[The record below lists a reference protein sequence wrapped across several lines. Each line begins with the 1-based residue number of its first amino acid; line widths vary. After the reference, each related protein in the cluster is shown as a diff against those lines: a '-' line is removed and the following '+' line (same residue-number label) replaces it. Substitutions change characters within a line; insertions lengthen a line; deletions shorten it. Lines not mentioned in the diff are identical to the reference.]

1 MTTCET
7 LPLFDCE
14 PTASETSTPSAAA
27 SPARTSR
34 SLERVQVLTES
45 EADYGESTP
54 VWLASFDRA
63 SSSWRTSGLCGLE
76 DLPVFSETL
85 PRSGMTR
92 SGTLYL
98 LPPLVRLIYGSG
110 SGSLRYLPTPLASN
124 ADKPR
129 RSPASIA
136 KGGGARLLD
145 VLLPTPT
152 ATEYGSNQGGGA
164 GRVGPV
170 RYSLQSM
177 AQKNLIPTPTASD
190 ANGAG
195 SRNTESSK
203 AHPGLSLMDW
213 ARGDGGT
220 GRLLPTPSASDDRT
234 CADYS
239 DGSRGHSP
247 QLRHLGSGRLNPR
260 FVAWMMGFPPGWL
273 DLS

>member
-14 PTASETSTPSAAA
+14 PTVSETSTPSAAA

-45 EADYGESTP
+45 EAGYGESTP
-54 VWLASFDRA
+54 VWLASFDPA
-63 SSSWRTSGLCGLE
+63 TCSWRTSGLCGLE

-110 SGSLRYLPTPLASN
+110 SGSL
-124 ADKPR
+124 
-129 RSPASIA
+129 
-136 KGGGARLLD
+136 
-145 VLLPTPT
+145 LPTPT
-152 ATEYGSNQGGGA
+152 ATEYGSNQGGGM

-170 RYSLQSM
+170 RYSLQTM